1 MGLASVLTFLSKSKI
16 AKASIIIFGIIV
28 IIFAFALT
36 ITLKNKVI
44 SEKETHCI
52 FTCSTKY
59 LVDKTKIYS
68 ESNVC
73 VSKCTKG
80 YIY

>member
-28 IIFAFALT
+28 IIFAFAFT

-44 SEKETHCI
+44 SEKETELQEYRDEI
-52 FTCSTKY
+52 EN
-59 LVDKTKIYS
+59 L
-68 ESNVC
+68 
-73 VSKCTKG
+73 
-80 YIY
+80 